1 MPLKKPISMMSQS
14 KSTPAAMMAMMAMVF
29 RGSLYP
35 SGCMSVKKPRPTA
48 TMTERYIVA
57 IHQPV
62 RSQSC
67 RRLTLRARLT
77 HRLASVTAKMAID
90 SGPVGSN

>member
-1 MPLKKPISMMSQS
+1 MPLKKPISMMSQT

-35 SGCMSVKKPRPTA
+35 SGCMSVKKPRHNGNDDGEVHRRDPPA
-48 TMTERYIVA
+48 GA
-57 IHQPV
+57 I
-62 RSQSC
+62 RSC